1 MRITVVRRT
10 PSGQV
15 KNRRSQQA
23 PHNRKEG
30 NFMYG
35 LTPFERT
42 FGVFDPFAD
51 FDNGFVKD
59 GKLISSCRT
68 DIREEDDR
76 YIMESELPGF
86 DKQDISIDI
95 SGSSLT
101 LKAEH
106 SENTDEKDKDGR
118 YIRRERTYGSYQRSF
133 DISGI
138 DADHISADYKNGILI
153 MVLPKK
159 KPDVPVSRRLEIG

>member
-1 MRITVVRRT
+1 
-10 PSGQV
+10 
-15 KNRRSQQA
+15 
-23 PHNRKEG
+23 
-30 NFMYG
+30 MYG

-42 FGVFDPFAD
+42 FGIFDPFAD
-51 FDNGFVKD
+51 FDSGFVGD
-59 GKLISSCRT
+59 GKRFTACRT
-68 DIREEDDR
+68 DIREDDDKFV
-76 YIMESELPGF
+76 MESELPGF
-86 DKQDISIDI
+86 DKKDISIDI

-106 SENTDEKDKDGR
+106 SENMDEKNGK

-138 DADHISADYKNGILI
+138 DTEHISADYKNGILI

-159 KPDVPVSRRLEIG
+159 KPDVPVSRRLEIQ

>member
-1 MRITVVRRT
+1 
-10 PSGQV
+10 
-15 KNRRSQQA
+15 
-23 PHNRKEG
+23 
-30 NFMYG
+30 MYG
-35 LTPFERT
+35 LTPFEKA

-51 FDNGFVKD
+51 MGSGFVKD
-59 GKLISSCRT
+59 GKQFTACRT

-86 DKQDISIDI
+86 EKQDIAIDI

-106 SENTDEKDKDGR
+106 SENSDEKDKNGK

-138 DADHISADYKNGILI
+138 DADRISADYKNGILI

-159 KPDVPVSRRLEIG
+159 KPDVPVSRRLEIQ

>member
-1 MRITVVRRT
+1 
-10 PSGQV
+10 
-15 KNRRSQQA
+15 
-23 PHNRKEG
+23 
-30 NFMYG
+30 MYG

-42 FGVFDPFAD
+42 FGVFDPFAEMGS
-51 FDNGFVKD
+51 GFVKD
-59 GKLISSCRT
+59 GKQFAACRT

-86 DKQDISIDI
+86 EKQDISIDI

-106 SENTDEKDKDGR
+106 SENMDEKDKNGK

-159 KPDVPVSRRLEIG
+159 KPDVPVSRRLEIQ

>member
-1 MRITVVRRT
+1 
-10 PSGQV
+10 
-15 KNRRSQQA
+15 
-23 PHNRKEG
+23 
-30 NFMYG
+30 MYG

-42 FGVFDPFAD
+42 FGIFDPFAELD
-51 FDNGFVKD
+51 SGFVKD
-59 GKLISSCRT
+59 SKPISACRT

-86 DKQDISIDI
+86 EKQDISIDI

-106 SENTDEKDKDGR
+106 SENSDEKDKNGK

-138 DADHISADYKNGILI
+138 DADRISADYKNGILI

-159 KPDVPVSRRLEIG
+159 KPDVPVSRRLEIQ